1 MRGFRA
7 SLLRFGADDA
17 IERVEDALVVVDRGR
32 IVDADAHSVVA
43 PRHPGLSTLDWRGL
57 LIAPGFVDLHV
68 HYAQV
73 DAIASHAGG
82 LLNWLQ
88 DCTFPTEARFA
99 DRAHASAVAE
109 FFLDE
114 LARNGVTTAMVWC
127 SSHAVS
133 ADAFFAAAAA
143 RDARMIAGQC
153 LMDRNAPR
161 DLCDDPERGLAQSEA
176 LIRRWHRSG
185 RMGYALTPRFAPAC
199 SERLLRGVAA
209 LADAHDDVWLQTH
222 LAENRDEVEW
232 VAKLFPGARSYLD
245 VYDRL
250 GLVRPR
256 SVYAHCLHL
265 DDADRARM
273 REGGASVAVCPTSNL
288 FLGSGLFDFGAAGRS
303 GLRWALAS
311 DVGAGTTLSPF
322 RTMLAAYEVARLGG
336 ETLSPSKLWQRHTLD
351 AARALDLGASVGN
364 VAAGLEADFVALDP
378 GGTPMLERR
387 TRAADSLDEL
397 LFALIVLGDDRA
409 VRHTVIAGE
418 PVPVAR

>member
-17 IERVEDALVVVDRGR
+17 IERVEDALVVVARGR
-32 IVDADAHSVVA
+32 IVDADAHDLVA
-43 PRHPGLSTLDWRGL
+43 PRHPGLHVVDWRGL
-57 LIAPGFVDLHV
+57 LIAPGFVDAHV

-82 LLNWLQ
+82 LLAWLE
-88 DCTFPTEARFA
+88 DCTFPSEARFS
-99 DRAHASAVAE
+99 DRAHACEVAG

-127 SSHAVS
+127 SSHAAS
-133 ADAFFAAAAA
+133 AEAFFSAAA
-143 RDARMIAGQC
+143 RRGARMIAGQC

-161 DLCDDPERGLAQSEA
+161 DLCDDPERGLADSEA

-185 RMGYALTPRFAPAC
+185 RLGYALTPRFAPAC

-222 LAENRDEVEW
+222 LAESRDEVAW

-265 DDADRARM
+265 DDTDRARM

-288 FLGSGLFDFGAAGRS
+288 FLGSGLFDFGAAQRS

-336 ETLSPSKLWQRHTLD
+336 VSLSPSRLWQQHTLG
-351 AARALDLGASVGN
+351 AARALDLGECIGN
-364 VAAGLEADFVALDP
+364 VAPGFEADFVALDP
-378 GGTPMLERR
+378 AATAMLARR

-397 LFALIVLGDDRA
+397 LFAMIVLGDDRV
-409 VRHTVIAGE
+409 VRHTVVAGE
-418 PVPVAR
+418 PVPLAL